1 MVDAVFV
8 LPKGVYQKNEYLFKI
23 FRMDVHLN
31 ASEPETDTVVMNL
44 MENWEA
50 EDFAELVEALKLNI
64 CRTGDLT
71 AKVGCD
77 KLHWDFSRE

>member
-1 MVDAVFV
+1 MADAVFV

-31 ASEPETDTVVMNL
+31 ASAPETDTVLMNL

-64 CRTGDLT
+64 CRTGNLT
-71 AKVGCD
+71 AKVGRD
-77 KLHWDFSRE
+77 KLHWNFSRE

>member
-1 MVDAVFV
+1 MADAVFV

-23 FRMDVHLN
+23 FRMDVHLSTS
-31 ASEPETDTVVMNL
+31 APETDTVLMNL

-64 CRTGDLT
+64 CRTGNLT
-71 AKVGCD
+71 AKVGHD
-77 KLHWDFSRE
+77 KLHWNFSR